1 MIIIYK
7 EREKMSNDVEVL
19 RKAMEGWGTDEATL
33 IKVIANRTNR
43 QRQEIKAQYKSTY
56 GRDLIE
62 DLKKE
67 THGKLEDAFVAL
79 FTDPIE
85 YDADALR
92 GAMKGAGTNEDTL
105 IEIISSRSPQ
115 QMNAVKACYQKKYSR
130 DLEADVKKETSGTL
144 QKILITL
151 LQGKRSVNTNPN
163 QAQCAQIAKE
173 IFDAGEAK
181 MGTDESVFNKYFGSL
196 SPYELA
202 CVAQH
207 YHKLTGH
214 TILDA
219 IDKEMHGDSKKA
231 YRTIVYATLSPSEYF
246 ATRVNDAIKGF
257 GTKDQLLMRVLI
269 TRDEIDM
276 PQIKQYFKQLYGK
289 DMVEA
294 IKNDISGEYQKLMVE
309 LCGH

>member
-1 MIIIYK
+1 
-7 EREKMSNDVEVL
+7 MSSDVEVL
-19 RKAMEGWGTDEATL
+19 RKAMEGFGTDEATL
-33 IKVIANRTNR
+33 IKVIANRSNS
-43 QRQEIKAQYKSTY
+43 QRQAIKAQYKATY
-56 GRDLIE
+56 RRDLVE

-67 THGKLEDAFVAL
+67 CHGKLEDAFVAL

-85 YDADALR
+85 YDADTLR
-92 GAMKGAGTNEDTL
+92 NAMSGLGTNEDTL

-115 QMNAVKACYQKKYSR
+115 HMNAVKACYQQKYKR
-130 DLEADVKKETSGTL
+130 DLETDVKKETSGTL
-144 QKILITL
+144 QKILVTL
-151 LQGKRSVNTNPN
+151 LQGKRSYNNNPN
-163 QAQCAQIAKE
+163 PVQCENIARE
-173 IFDAGEAK
+173 ILAAGEAK
-181 MGTDESVFNKYFGSL
+181 LGTDESIFNKYFGSL

-202 CVAQH
+202 AVSQF

-246 ATRVNDAIKGF
+246 ATRVNEAIKGV
-257 GTKDQLLMRVLI
+257 GTKDRQLMRVLI

-276 PQIKQYFKQLYGK
+276 PTIKQYYKQLYGK

-294 IKNDISGEYQKLMVE
+294 IKNDISGDYQKLMVE
-309 LCGH
+309 LCAH

>member
-1 MIIIYK
+1 
-7 EREKMSNDVEVL
+7 MSNDVETL
-19 RKAMEGWGTDEATL
+19 RKAMEGFGTDEATL
-33 IKVIANRTNR
+33 IKVVANRTNR
-43 QRQEIKAQYKSTY
+43 QRQQIKAQYKATY
-56 GRDLIE
+56 GRDLVE

-115 QMNAVKACYQKKYSR
+115 QMAAVKAWYQKKYSR

-151 LQGKRSVNTNPN
+151 LQGRRSVNTAPN
-163 QAQCAQIAKE
+163 QAQCAAIAKE

-181 MGTDESVFNKYFGSL
+181 LGTDESVFNKYFGTL
-196 SPYELA
+196 SPHELA
-202 CVAQH
+202 CVAQN

-257 GTKDQLLMRVLI
+257 GTSDHLLMRVLI

-276 PQIKQYFKQLYGK
+276 PQIKQYYKQLYGK
-289 DMVEA
+289 DMVTA
-294 IKNDISGEYQKLMVE
+294 IKNDISGDYQKLMVE
-309 LCGH
+309 LCDH

>member
-1 MIIIYK
+1 MQ
-7 EREKMSNDVEVL
+7 NDVEAL
-19 RKAMEGWGTDEATL
+19 RKAMEGWGTDEAAL
-33 IKVIANRTNR
+33 IKIIANRTNA
-43 QRQEIKAQYKSTY
+43 QRQAIKAQYKATY

-79 FTDPIE
+79 FKDPIE
-85 YDADALR
+85 YDADTLR
-92 GAMKGAGTNEDTL
+92 DSMKGMGTNEDTL
-105 IEIISSRSPQ
+105 IEILTSRSPQ
-115 QMNAVKACYQKKYSR
+115 QIRAIKDCYQKKYSR

-151 LQGKRSVNTNPN
+151 LQGNRSVNPNPN
-163 QAQCAQIAKE
+163 QAQCQAIAKE
-173 IFDAGEAK
+173 IFNAGESK
-181 MGTDESVFNKYFGSL
+181 LGTDESVFNKYFGTL
-196 SPYELA
+196 SPHELA
-202 CVAQH
+202 CVAQF

-246 ATRVNDAIKGF
+246 ATRVNEAIKGA
-257 GTKDQLLMRVLI
+257 GTKDRLLMRVLI

-276 PQIKQYFKQLYGK
+276 PTIKQYYKQLYGK

-294 IKNDISGEYQKLMVE
+294 VKKDISGDYQKLMIE
-309 LCGH
+309 LCSH

>member
-1 MIIIYK
+1 
-7 EREKMSNDVEVL
+7 MSSDVEAL

-33 IKVIANRTNR
+33 IKIIANRTNS
-43 QRQEIKAQYKSTY
+43 QRQAIKQQYKATY

-79 FTDPIE
+79 FTEPIE
-85 YDADALR
+85 YDADTLR
-92 GAMKGAGTNEDTL
+92 EAMKGAGTNEDTL
-105 IEIISSRSPQ
+105 IEILASRSGQ
-115 QMNAVKACYQKKYSR
+115 QINAIKACYNKKYNR

-151 LQGKRSVNTNPN
+151 LQGRRSHNTHPN
-163 QAQCAQIAKE
+163 QAQCQAIAKE

-181 MGTDESVFNKYFGSL
+181 LGTDESVFNKYFGTL

-202 CVAQH
+202 CVSQN

-231 YRTIVYATLSPSEYF
+231 YRTIVYATLSQSEYF
-246 ATRVNDAIKGF
+246 ATRVNEAIKGF
-257 GTKDQLLMRVLI
+257 GTKDKLLMRVLI

-276 PQIKQYFKQLYGK
+276 PTIKQYYKQLYGK

-294 IKNDISGEYQKLMVE
+294 IKSDISGDYQKLMVE
-309 LCGH
+309 LCSH

>member
-1 MIIIYK
+1 
-7 EREKMSNDVEVL
+7 MSNDVEAL

-33 IKVIANRTNR
+33 IKIIANRTNQ
-43 QRQEIKAQYKSTY
+43 QRQAIKAQYKATY

-79 FTDPIE
+79 FTEPIE
-85 YDADALR
+85 YDADTLR
-92 GAMKGAGTNEDTL
+92 DAMKGAGTNEDTL
-105 IEIISSRSPQ
+105 IEIITSRSPQ
-115 QMNAVKACYQKKYSR
+115 QIKAIKACYQKKYQR

-144 QKILITL
+144 QKILISL
-151 LQGKRSVNTNPN
+151 LQASRSMNNHPDQGKC
-163 QAQCAQIAKE
+163 QAIAKE
-173 IFDAGEAK
+173 IFAAGEGK
-181 MGTDESVFNKYFGSL
+181 LGTDESVFNKYFGTL

-219 IDKEMHGDSKKA
+219 IDKEMKGDSKKA

-257 GTKDQLLMRVLI
+257 GTKDRILMRVLI
-269 TRDEIDM
+269 TRDEVDM
-276 PQIKQYFKQLYGK
+276 PTIKQYYKQLYGK

-294 IKNDISGEYQKLMVE
+294 IKNDISGDYQKLMVE
-309 LCGH
+309 LCSH

>member
-1 MIIIYK
+1 
-7 EREKMSNDVEVL
+7 MSSDVEAL

-33 IKVIANRTNR
+33 IKIIANRTNS
-43 QRQEIKAQYKSTY
+43 QRQAIKQQYKATY

-79 FTDPIE
+79 FTEPIE
-85 YDADALR
+85 YDADTLR
-92 GAMKGAGTNEDTL
+92 EAMKGAGTNEDTL
-105 IEIISSRSPQ
+105 IEILASRSGQ
-115 QMNAVKACYQKKYSR
+115 QINAIKACYNKKYNR

-151 LQGKRSVNTNPN
+151 LQGRRSHNTHPN
-163 QAQCAQIAKE
+163 QAQCQAIAKE

-181 MGTDESVFNKYFGSL
+181 LGTDESVFNKYFGTL

-202 CVAQH
+202 CVSQN

-231 YRTIVYATLSPSEYF
+231 YRTIVYATLSQSEYF
-246 ATRVNDAIKGF
+246 ATRVNEAIKGF
-257 GTKDQLLMRVLI
+257 GTKDKLLMRVLI

-276 PQIKQYFKQLYGK
+276 PAIKQYYKQLYGK

-294 IKNDISGEYQKLMVE
+294 IKSDISGDYQKLMVE
-309 LCGH
+309 LCSH

>member
-130 DLEADVKKETSGTL
+130 NLEADVKKETSGTL

-151 LQGKRSVNTNPN
+151 LQGKRSVNTKPN

-207 YHKLTGH
+207 YHNLTGH

-257 GTKDQLLMRVLI
+257 GTNDHLLMRIFI

-276 PQIKQYFKQLYGK
+276 PQIKQYYKQLYGK
-289 DMVEA
+289 DMVTA
-294 IKNDISGEYQKLMVE
+294 IKNDISGDYQKLMVE
-309 LCGH
+309 LCDH

>member
-1 MIIIYK
+1 
-7 EREKMSNDVEVL
+7 MSNDVEVL

-130 DLEADVKKETSGTL
+130 DLETDVKKETSGTL

-202 CVAQH
+202 CVAQP

-257 GTKDQLLMRVLI
+257 GTNDHLLMRILI

-276 PQIKQYFKQLYGK
+276 PQIKQYYKQLYGK
-289 DMVEA
+289 DMVAA
-294 IKNDISGEYQKLMVE
+294 IKSDISGDYQKLMVE
-309 LCGH
+309 LCSH

>member
-1 MIIIYK
+1 
-7 EREKMSNDVEVL
+7 MSSDVETL
-19 RKAMEGWGTDEATL
+19 RKAMEGFGTDEATL

-43 QRQEIKAQYKSTY
+43 QRQQIKAQYKATY

-85 YDADALR
+85 YDADSLR

-105 IEIISSRSPQ
+105 IEIISSRTPQ
-115 QMNAVKACYQKKYSR
+115 QMAAVKACYQKKYSR
-130 DLEADVKKETSGTL
+130 DLETDVKKETSGTL

-151 LQGKRSVNTNPN
+151 LQGKRSGNTAPN
-163 QAQCAQIAKE
+163 QAQCAAIAKE

-181 MGTDESVFNKYFGSL
+181 LGTDESVFNKYFGTL

-202 CVAQH
+202 CVAQN
-207 YHKLTGH
+207 YHKQTGH

-257 GTKDQLLMRVLI
+257 GTNDQLLMRILI
-269 TRDEIDM
+269 SRDEIDM
-276 PQIKQYFKQLYGK
+276 PQIKQYYKQLYGK
-289 DMVEA
+289 DMVAA
-294 IKNDISGEYQKLMVE
+294 IKSDISGDYQKLMIE
-309 LCGH
+309 LCDH

>member
-1 MIIIYK
+1 MQ
-7 EREKMSNDVEVL
+7 NDVEAL
-19 RKAMEGWGTDEATL
+19 RKAMEGWGTDEAAL
-33 IKVIANRTNR
+33 IKIIANRSNA
-43 QRQEIKAQYKSTY
+43 QRQAIKAQYKATY

-79 FTDPIE
+79 FTNPVE
-85 YDADALR
+85 YDADTLR
-92 GAMKGAGTNEDTL
+92 ESMKGIGTNEDTL
-105 IEIISSRSPQ
+105 IEILTSRSPQ
-115 QMNAVKACYQKKYSR
+115 QIRAIKDCYQKKYSR

-151 LQGKRSVNTNPN
+151 LQANRSVNPNPN
-163 QAQCAQIAKE
+163 QAQCQAIAKE
-173 IFDAGEAK
+173 IFDAGESK
-181 MGTDESVFNKYFGSL
+181 LGTDESVFNKYFGTL
-196 SPYELA
+196 SPHELA
-202 CVAQH
+202 CVAQF

-214 TILDA
+214 TILNA

-246 ATRVNDAIKGF
+246 ATRVNEAIKGA
-257 GTKDQLLMRVLI
+257 GTKDRLLMRVLI

-276 PQIKQYFKQLYGK
+276 PTIKQYYKQLYGK

-294 IKNDISGEYQKLMVE
+294 VRKDISGDYQKLMVE
-309 LCGH
+309 LCSH

>member
-67 THGKLEDAFVAL
+67 THGKLEDALVAL

-130 DLEADVKKETSGTL
+130 DLETDVKKETSGTL

-151 LQGKRSVNTNPN
+151 LQGKRSVNTKPN

-219 IDKEMHGDSKKA
+219 IDKEMHGDSKELIELLSMLLFLHLNILLLELMMLSKVSVLM
-231 YRTIVYATLSPSEYF
+231 TIFL
-246 ATRVNDAIKGF
+246 
-257 GTKDQLLMRVLI
+257 
-269 TRDEIDM
+269 
-276 PQIKQYFKQLYGK
+276 
-289 DMVEA
+289 
-294 IKNDISGEYQKLMVE
+294 
-309 LCGH
+309 

>member
-1 MIIIYK
+1 
-7 EREKMSNDVEVL
+7 MSNDVEAL

-33 IKVIANRTNR
+33 IKIIANRTNS
-43 QRQEIKAQYKSTY
+43 QRQAIKQQYKATY

-79 FTDPIE
+79 FTEPIE
-85 YDADALR
+85 YDADTLR
-92 GAMKGAGTNEDTL
+92 EAMKGAGTNEDTL
-105 IEIISSRSPQ
+105 IEILASRSGQ
-115 QMNAVKACYQKKYSR
+115 QINAIKACYNKKYNR

-151 LQGKRSVNTNPN
+151 LQGRRSHNTHPN
-163 QAQCAQIAKE
+163 QAQCQAIAKE

-181 MGTDESVFNKYFGSL
+181 LGTDESVFNKYFGTL

-219 IDKEMHGDSKKA
+219 IDKEMKGDSKKA
-231 YRTIVYATLSPSEYF
+231 YRTIIYATLSPSEYF

-257 GTKDQLLMRVLI
+257 GTKDRILMRVLI
-269 TRDEIDM
+269 TRDEVDM
-276 PQIKQYFKQLYGK
+276 PTIKQYYKQLYGK

-294 IKNDISGEYQKLMVE
+294 IKNDISGDYQKLMVE
-309 LCGH
+309 LCSH

>member
-1 MIIIYK
+1 
-7 EREKMSNDVEVL
+7 
-19 RKAMEGWGTDEATL
+19 
-33 IKVIANRTNR
+33 
-43 QRQEIKAQYKSTY
+43 
-56 GRDLIE
+56 
-62 DLKKE
+62 
-67 THGKLEDAFVAL
+67 
-79 FTDPIE
+79 
-85 YDADALR
+85 
-92 GAMKGAGTNEDTL
+92 MKGAGTNEDTL

-115 QMNAVKACYQKKYSR
+115 QMAAVKACYQKKYSR

-151 LQGKRSVNTNPN
+151 LQGRRSVNTAPN
-163 QAQCAQIAKE
+163 QAQCAAIAKE

-181 MGTDESVFNKYFGSL
+181 LGTDESVFNKYFGTL
-196 SPYELA
+196 SPHELA
-202 CVAQH
+202 CVAQN

-257 GTKDQLLMRVLI
+257 GTSDHLLMRVLI

-276 PQIKQYFKQLYGK
+276 PQIKQYYKQLYGK
-289 DMVEA
+289 DMVTA
-294 IKNDISGEYQKLMVE
+294 IKNDISGDYQKLMVE
-309 LCGH
+309 LCDH

>member
-1 MIIIYK
+1 MQ
-7 EREKMSNDVEVL
+7 NDVEAL

-33 IKVIANRTNR
+33 IKIIANRNNA
-43 QRQEIKAQYKSTY
+43 QRQAIKAQYKATY

-79 FTDPIE
+79 FTEPIE
-85 YDADALR
+85 YDADTLR
-92 GAMKGAGTNEDTL
+92 EGMKGLGTNEDTL
-105 IEIISSRSPQ
+105 IEIITSRSPQ
-115 QMNAVKACYQKKYSR
+115 QIQAIKACYQKKYSR
-130 DLEADVKKETSGTL
+130 DLEADIKKETSGTL

-151 LQGKRSVNTNPN
+151 LQGSRSTNSHPN
-163 QAQCAQIAKE
+163 QAQCQAIAKE

-181 MGTDESVFNKYFGSL
+181 LGTDESIFNKYFGTL

-246 ATRVNDAIKGF
+246 ATRVNEAIKGA
-257 GTKDQLLMRVLI
+257 GTKDRLLMRVLI

-276 PQIKQYFKQLYGK
+276 PTIKQYYKQLYGK

-294 IKNDISGEYQKLMVE
+294 IRKDISGDYQKLMIE
-309 LCGH
+309 LCSH

>member
-1 MIIIYK
+1 
-7 EREKMSNDVEVL
+7 MSNDVEVL

-151 LQGKRSVNTNPN
+151 LQGKRSVNTKPN

-257 GTKDQLLMRVLI
+257 GTNDHLLMRILI

-276 PQIKQYFKQLYGK
+276 PQIKQYYKQLYGK
-289 DMVEA
+289 DMVTA
-294 IKNDISGEYQKLMVE
+294 IKNDISGDYQKLMVE
-309 LCGH
+309 LCDH

>member
-1 MIIIYK
+1 
-7 EREKMSNDVEVL
+7 MSDVETL
-19 RKAMEGWGTDEATL
+19 RKAMEGFGTDEATL

-43 QRQEIKAQYKSTY
+43 QRQDIKAKYKATY

-67 THGKLEDAFVAL
+67 THGKLESAFVAL

-85 YDADALR
+85 YDADSLR
-92 GAMKGAGTNEDTL
+92 GAMKGLGTNEDTL

-151 LQGKRSVNTNPN
+151 LQGRRSVNTNPN
-163 QAQCAQIAKE
+163 QAQCAQIAQE
-173 IFDAGEAK
+173 IYKAGESK
-181 MGTDESVFNKYFGSL
+181 LGTDESVFNKYFGSL
-196 SPYELA
+196 SPHELA
-202 CVAQH
+202 CVAQN

-214 TILDA
+214 TILSA

-246 ATRVNDAIKGF
+246 ATRVNEAIKGF
-257 GTKDQLLMRVLI
+257 GTNDQLLMRVLI
-269 TRDEIDM
+269 SRDEIDM
-276 PQIKQYFKQLYGK
+276 PQIKQYYKQLYGK
-289 DMVEA
+289 DMVAA
-294 IKNDISGEYQKLMVE
+294 IKSDISGDYQKLMVE
-309 LCGH
+309 LCDH